1 MTISHSGPLDVHMK
15 HAATNHEQL
24 QQIANGFEEVFIRN
38 FLKTAR
44 QSMPGGGCEELFGSN
59 ARDQFESMMD
69 EQMARDLAGRLGV
82 ADHIVKQ
89 LEEYLPDSSPKAADT
104 TAADSNTI
112 EDREGATS

>member
-1 MTISHSGPLDVHMK
+1 MTISASGPLDVHMQ
-15 HAATNHEQL
+15 HTATKHEQL

-44 QSMPGGGCEELFGSN
+44 QSLPGGGSQDLFGSN

-89 LEEYLPDSSPKAADT
+89 LQEYLPASENTTDDASSTLPEKHG
-104 TAADSNTI
+104 
-112 EDREGATS
+112 GAPS